1 MKKIS
6 SLLMA
11 FALGAILVSCNDVN
25 EVAPAQNEVPN
36 AVVAQLA
43 GMGFNTSDFGV
54 IATDGGYIVENDIFV
69 STADLADGI
78 PVGAESV
85 TEEHYRTTNLVTGL
99 PRVIN
104 VYLPLSG
111 RGSYSSA
118 EAAALDLAI
127 SRYNALNMD
136 LSFARVSSSNG
147 ADIVFT
153 RLKKGD
159 ERRGVL
165 GSAGFPTSNGDP
177 YGEIKMSGILIS
189 SYGLSTGGVAT
200 IFGHEMGHCIG
211 LRHTDFMDRSY
222 SCGGSP
228 TNEGASTVGAI
239 HIPGTPTSPEAGS
252 FMLSCTDG
260 SDRPFTSGDRTALTT
275 LY

>member
-200 IFGHEMGHCIG
+200 IFAHEMGHCIG
-211 LRHTDFMDRSY
+211 LRHTDYMDRSY

-239 HIPGTPTSPEAGS
+239 YIPGTPTGPEAGS
-252 FMLSCTDG
+252 YMLSCADG
-260 SDRPFTSGDRTALTT
+260 SDRNFTNGDRTALTT